1 MESFY
6 LALSVVVPM
15 LIYMLTGGIITRLG
29 IFKPDQFR
37 ALNTMLFKVF
47 IPLSLFFN
55 VYSVDLRTVI
65 VPNIFLFCSAG
76 VVLTVLLV
84 LGLITGGLKKSINRV
99 DRATMVQGIYR
110 SNFVL
115 FGMTIAQSL
124 CDADGVALVS
134 ALSAVVIPLFNMIAV
149 ILFELSKGEKVGLK
163 NLIISIFKNPLVDAG
178 IIAAVCSLMRLHL
191 PALIESPLKTLGS
204 IATPVA
210 LVALG
215 GILSF
220 NSVVAHRKL
229 LVLAVLGR
237 LIFVPVLAIGAGV
250 MLGFRGNELIAIM
263 AVFASP
269 TAVASAPMAQ
279 SMGGNGD
286 LAGEIVVMTSAFCI
300 FTIFFYTFMM
310 STFGLI

>member
-65 VPNIFLFCSAG
+65 VPDIFLFCALG
-76 VVLTVLLV
+76 VIVILFLALLATRNMV
-84 LGLITGGLKKSINRV
+84 K
-99 DRATMVQGIYR
+99 DRIDQATLVQGIYR

-115 FGMTIAQSL
+115 FGLTIAQSL
-124 CDADGVALVS
+124 CDEDGVALVS
-134 ALSAVVIPLFNMIAV
+134 ALSAVVIPLFNMLAV
-149 ILFELSKGEKVGLK
+149 ILFELSKGGKVKLK
-163 NLIISIFKNPLVDAG
+163 KLIISIFKNPLVDAG
-178 IIAAVCSLMRLHL
+178 LIAGALSLMRVHF
-191 PALIESPLKTLGS
+191 PALLESPLKTLGG

-220 NSVVAHRKL
+220 ESVVAHRKL
-229 LVLAVLGR
+229 LVIGVLGR
-237 LIFVPVLAIGAGV
+237 LVAVPCLMLAAGIL
-250 MLGFRGNELIAIM
+250 MGFRGNELIAIM
-263 AVFASP
+263 AVFGSP

-279 SMGGNGD
+279 AMGGNGD
-286 LAGEIVVMTSAFCI
+286 LAGEIVVMTSVFCLFSI
-300 FTIFFYTFMM
+300 FLYTFLM
-310 STFGLI
+310 SSFGLI

>member
-55 VYSVDLRTVI
+55 VYSVDLRTII
-65 VPNIFLFCSAG
+65 VPDIFLFCSLG
-76 VVLTVLLV
+76 VIVILFLALFATRNLV
-84 LGLITGGLKKSINRV
+84 K
-99 DRATMVQGIYR
+99 DRIDQATLVQGIYR

-115 FGMTIAQSL
+115 FGLTIAQSL
-124 CDADGVALVS
+124 CDEDGVALVS
-134 ALSAVVIPLFNMIAV
+134 ALSAVVIPLFNMLAV
-149 ILFELSKGEKVGLK
+149 ILFELSKGGKVKLK
-163 NLIISIFKNPLVDAG
+163 KLIISIFKNPLVDAG
-178 IIAAVCSLMRLHL
+178 LIAGALSLMRVHF
-191 PALIESPLKTLGS
+191 PALLESPLKTLGG

-220 NSVVAHRKL
+220 ESVVAHRKL
-229 LVLAVLGR
+229 LVIGVLGR
-237 LIFVPVLAIGAGV
+237 LVAVPCLMLAVGIL
-250 MLGFRGNELIAIM
+250 MGFRGNELIAIM
-263 AVFASP
+263 AVFGSP

-279 SMGGNGD
+279 AMGGNGD
-286 LAGEIVVMTSAFCI
+286 LAGEIVVMTSVFCLFSI
-300 FTIFFYTFMM
+300 FLYTFLM
-310 STFGLI
+310 SSFGLI

>member
-65 VPNIFLFCSAG
+65 VPDIFLFCALG
-76 VVLTVLLV
+76 VIVVLFLALFATRNLV
-84 LGLITGGLKKSINRV
+84 K
-99 DRATMVQGIYR
+99 DRIDQATLVQGIYR

-115 FGMTIAQSL
+115 FGLTIAQSL
-124 CDADGVALVS
+124 CDEDGVALVS
-134 ALSAVVIPLFNMIAV
+134 ALSAVVIPLFNMLAV
-149 ILFELSKGEKVGLK
+149 ILFELSKGGKVKLK
-163 NLIISIFKNPLVDAG
+163 KLIISIFKNPLVDAG
-178 IIAAVCSLMRLHL
+178 LIAGALSLMRVHF
-191 PALIESPLKTLGS
+191 PALLESPLKTLGG

-220 NSVVAHRKL
+220 ESVVAHRKL
-229 LVLAVLGR
+229 LVIGVLGR
-237 LIFVPVLAIGAGV
+237 LVAVPCLMLAAGIL
-250 MLGFRGNELIAIM
+250 MGFRGNELIAIM
-263 AVFASP
+263 AVFGSP

-279 SMGGNGD
+279 AMGGNGD
-286 LAGEIVVMTSAFCI
+286 LAGEIVVMTSVFCLFSI
-300 FTIFFYTFMM
+300 FLYTFLM
-310 STFGLI
+310 SSFGLI

>member
-1 MESFY
+1 MESFN

-15 LIYMLTGGIITRLG
+15 LVYMLTGGIITKCGL
-29 IFKPDQFR
+29 FKPEQFR
-37 ALNTMLFKVF
+37 SLNALLFKVF

-55 VYSVDLRTVI
+55 VYSVDLRSVI
-65 VPNIFLFCSAG
+65 VPNIFLFCALG
-76 VVLTVLLV
+76 VIVAVLLAYLV
-84 LGLITGGLKKSINRV
+84 IRPLVKGSI
-99 DRATMVQGIYR
+99 DRATVVQGVYR

-115 FGMTIAQSL
+115 FGITIAQSL

-134 ALSAVVIPLFNMIAV
+134 ALSAVVIPMFNVIAV
-149 ILFELSKGEKVGLK
+149 ILFEVSKGGKVK
-163 NLIISIFKNPLVDAG
+163 PAKLILNIFKNPLVQAG
-178 IIAAVCSLMRLHL
+178 ILGAVFSLLRIQL
-191 PALIESPLKTLGS
+191 PALLASPLKTLGG

-229 LVLAVLGR
+229 LVMSVLGR
-237 LIFVPVLAIGAGV
+237 LIFVPVLAVAAAIL
-250 MLGFRGNELIAIM
+250 MGFRGNELIAVM

-269 TAVASAPMAQ
+269 TAVSSAPMAQ
-279 SMGGNGD
+279 AMGGNGD

-300 FTIFFYTFMM
+300 FTIFLFTFFM
-310 STFGLI
+310 SGFGLI

>member
-15 LIYMLTGGIITRLG
+15 LIYMLTGGIITKLG

-65 VPNIFLFCSAG
+65 IPNIFLFCSVG
-76 VVLTVLLV
+76 VIVILFLALV
-84 LGLITGGLKKSINRV
+84 VTRRMVQNRI
-99 DRATMVQGIYR
+99 DHATLVQGIYR

-115 FGMTIAQSL
+115 FGLTIAQSL

-134 ALSAVVIPLFNMIAV
+134 ALSAVVIPLFNMLAV
-149 ILFELSKGEKVGLK
+149 ILFELSKGGNVKLK
-163 NLIISIFKNPLVDAG
+163 TLIINIFKNPLVDAG
-178 IIAAVCSLMRLHL
+178 LLAGVLSLMRFHL
-191 PALIESPLKTLGS
+191 PALLESPLKTLGG

-220 NSVVAHRKL
+220 DSVVAHRKL
-229 LVLAVLGR
+229 LVIGVLGR
-237 LIFVPVLAIGAGV
+237 LVAVPCLTLAAGIL
-250 MLGFRGNELIAIM
+250 MGFRGNELIAIM
-263 AVFASP
+263 AVFGSP

-286 LAGEIVVMTSAFCI
+286 LAGEIVVMTSVFCLFSI
-300 FTIFFYTFMM
+300 FLYTFLM
-310 STFGLI
+310 SSFGLI